1 MSAHPISDENL
12 LAERVNSTRPPP
24 MKEKLNSEPV
34 KQLFSSD
41 GPYLGSNLF
50 RDPKTHANHQ
60 IPIISPQI
68 SHQAQPSP
76 ITSDAVLLIDLQ
88 KRISA
93 ILLSPF
99 QKTSGN
105 RSESP
110 ELRPDRTEK
119 PFTSP
124 LMQPAKTKVS
134 HMRHMDVLRVS
145 HFQLRK

>member
-1 MSAHPISDENL
+1 MSVYPISDENVL
-12 LAERVNSTRPPP
+12 EERVNSTRPPP

-76 ITSDAVLLIDLQ
+76 ITSDAVPLIDLQ
-88 KRISA
+88 KRKSA
-93 ILLSPF
+93 ILLSPL
-99 QKTSGN
+99 QKTS
-105 RSESP
+105 
-110 ELRPDRTEK
+110 DRTGK
-119 PFTSP
+119 PLTSP
-124 LMQPAKTKVS
+124 LMQPAKPKVS
-134 HMRHMDVLRVS
+134 HMRHMDARQVS
-145 HFQLRK
+145 HFQLRD